1 MIIMIIILLIRTIFF
16 TNIINTFKKCLILY
30 INVVNYILMKK
41 KYDDNNKKNNYFRPQ
56 CCRNCGLNGHLY
68 KDCPHPIMSFGI
80 ICYKIINNEIK
91 YIMIQRKDSLSF
103 MEFVR
108 GKYNIEDDKYIIKL
122 IEYMTDSEKKL
133 LLTNSFEHIWNY
145 TWCQINQGTFKH
157 TKEYIESKNK
167 FDIIITDSNIKNIL
181 SVKNSNNNNES
192 EQEWGF
198 PKGRKKLKEAD
209 IDCAVREFC
218 EETQLNN
225 NDIEIDKNII
235 PFQEIFFGTNNILY
249 KHVYYIAKI
258 INDNAE
264 IQLDNTCIEQIR
276 EIRSLKWFSNEEVLN
291 HIKNHNTERIKIFK
305 KAHSIINNKSLM

>member
-1 MIIMIIILLIRTIFF
+1 
-16 TNIINTFKKCLILY
+16 
-30 INVVNYILMKK
+30 MKK
-41 KYDDNNKKNNYFRPQ
+41 IYDENSKKPTYFRPQ

-80 ICYKIINNEIK
+80 ICYKIVNDDIK

-108 GKYNIEDDKYIIKL
+108 GKYNIDDTKYILKL

-133 LLTNSFEHIWNY
+133 LLNNSFDQIWNY
-145 TWCQINQGTFKH
+145 TWCQINHGSFKH

-167 FDIIITDSNIKNIL
+167 FEIIISDYNIKNSL
-181 SVKNSNNNNES
+181 LTKNNNNIS

-198 PKGRKKLKEAD
+198 PKGRKKLKEND
-209 IDCAVREFC
+209 VDCAIREFC
-218 EETQLNN
+218 EETQLNKD
-225 NDIEIDKNII
+225 DIEIDTEII

-258 INDNAE
+258 INDDAE
-264 IQLDNTCIEQIR
+264 ILLDNNCIEQIR
-276 EIRSLKWFSNEEVLN
+276 EIRSLKWFSEKEVLN
-291 HIKNHNTERIKIFK
+291 HIKNHNIERIKIFK
-305 KAHSIINNKSLM
+305 KANSIIQYNKSLM

>member
-1 MIIMIIILLIRTIFF
+1 MIRKI
-16 TNIINTFKKCLILY
+16 
-30 INVVNYILMKK
+30 
-41 KYDDNNKKNNYFRPQ
+41 YDENNKKSNYFRPQ

-80 ICYKIINNEIK
+80 ICYKIVNNTIK

-108 GKYNIEDDKYIIKL
+108 GKYNIDDTKYIIKL

-133 LLTNSFEHIWNY
+133 LLNNSFDQIWNY
-145 TWCQINQGTFKH
+145 TWCQNNQSSFKH
-157 TKEYIESKNK
+157 TKEYLESKSK
-167 FDIIITDSNIKNIL
+167 FEIIINNNNIKNLLFIKKINIL
-181 SVKNSNNNNES
+181 

-198 PKGRKKLKEAD
+198 PKGRKKLKEND
-209 IDCAVREFC
+209 VDCAIREFC
-218 EETQLNN
+218 EETQLNKT
-225 NDIEIDKNII
+225 DIEIDKTII

-276 EIRSLKWFSNEEVLN
+276 EIRSLKWFTDTEVLN
-291 HIKNHNTERIKIFK
+291 HIKNHNIERIKIFK
-305 KAHSIINNKSLM
+305 QANNIISLYNK